1 MIGSI
6 LSGKYQIVEKIGSG
20 GMADVYK
27 AVQLQS
33 HRTVAIKVLKPEFEK
48 DAAFVRRF
56 EQEAQAVLGLS
67 HENIVR
73 SYDVGATEELPFI
86 VLEYVEG
93 TTLKERIRAQGKL
106 QMRSVINYGAQ
117 VLDALN
123 HAHERGIIHRD
134 VKPQNIIV
142 TPRGRAKLADFGIA
156 RNLESGT
163 QTFSGSHVLG
173 SVHYLSPEQAKG
185 RPVMVESDIYSM
197 GVTLYEMATGCLP
210 FEGEN
215 SVSIALK
222 HLQEE
227 MVPPIVLNPE
237 LPRALNDIILKA
249 TRKQPSQ
256 RYHSAKEMRQDLL
269 RVLREPDGDFARQV
283 ADEAPVRVRNKPRK
297 SKTRGILRLVAV
309 AIAFI
314 AMFGILL
321 LTGRSMVG
329 KEANA
334 SADLVPTLVGK
345 TLEDAKKAAKLRA
358 YTTEVVATIASSEYP
373 SGVVTEQKPAAGSPL
388 KAGGVISITVSAGA
402 ETPRVPDLT
411 GMSLDDAE
419 NALMD
424 AGLSLGNIEYRV
436 SDKPLGTIFQQDPA
450 PETSLLPGDDVNLF
464 ISGEP
469 SKNIEMID
477 VTKMTL
483 EDALPL
489 LHERGFFE
497 FLVRVTNPAD
507 EAEAGQTITLQ
518 NPAAGESVPNTS
530 TVELTVSGVG
540 PEIYTADIAFSADIA
555 EPDTK
560 LMTVIP
566 LTIGDIVYEQVVY
579 EATLPAGTMQ
589 NISFTATIGE
599 GGEHE
604 MIVYQNGVET
614 RRTPVTF
621 SYLG

>member
-6 LSGKYQIVEKIGSG
+6 LSGKYQIIEKIGSG

-27 AVQLQS
+27 AIQLQS

-73 SYDVGATEELPFI
+73 SYDVGVWEELPFI

-93 TTLKERIRAQGKL
+93 TTLKDRIRAQGKL
-106 QMRSVINYGAQ
+106 QPRSVINYGAQ
-117 VLDALN
+117 VLDALS

-210 FEGEN
+210 FVGDN

-227 MVPPIVLNPE
+227 MAPPIVLNPDM
-237 LPRALNDIILKA
+237 PKALNDVILKA

-269 RVLREPDGDFARQV
+269 RVLREPSGDFARQ
-283 ADEAPVRVRNKPRK
+283 AAGEAPVRLRKPHK
-297 SKTRGILRLVAV
+297 SKARGVLRLVAV

-314 AMFGILL
+314 AMFGVLL

-329 KEANA
+329 KEASAN
-334 SADLVPTLVGK
+334 ADLVPTLVGK
-345 TLEDAKKAAKLRA
+345 TLEEAKKAAKLRA
-358 YTTEVVATIASSEYP
+358 YTTEVVATIASAEYP
-373 SGVVTEQKPAAGSPL
+373 SGVVTEQKPAAGTPL
-388 KAGGVISITVSAGA
+388 KPGGAISITVSAGA
-402 ETPRVPDLT
+402 ETPRVPDLA
-411 GMSLDDAE
+411 GMTLDDAQ
-419 NALMD
+419 NALTD
-424 AGLSLGNIEYRV
+424 AGLSLGNVEYRV
-436 SDKPLGTIFQQDPA
+436 SDKPLGTVFQQDPA
-450 PETSLLPGDDVNLF
+450 PETSLLQGDDVNLF

-469 SKNIEMID
+469 SKNVEMID

-483 EDALPL
+483 AKALPL
-489 LHERGFFE
+489 LHERGFHQ
-497 FLVRVTNPAD
+497 FLVRVANPAD
-507 EAEAGQTITLQ
+507 ETAADETVTLQ
-518 NPAAGESVPNTS
+518 NPAVGESVPNTS
-530 TVELTVSGVG
+530 AVELTVSGLG
-540 PEIYTADIAFSADIA
+540 QEIYTADIAFSTDIA
-555 EPDTK
+555 DPDTK
-560 LMTVIP
+560 LMAVIP
-566 LTIGDIVYEQVVY
+566 LTIGDVAYEQVVY

-604 MIVYQNGVET
+604 MIVYQNGAEM

>member
-27 AVQLQS
+27 AIQMQS

-56 EQEAQAVLGLS
+56 EQEAHAVLGLS

-73 SYDVGATEELPFI
+73 SYDVGMREELPFI

-142 TPRGRAKLADFGIA
+142 TPRGRIKLADFGIA

-185 RPVMVESDIYSM
+185 RQVTVESDVYSM

-269 RVLREPDGDFARQV
+269 RVLREPDGDFARQ
-283 ADEAPVRVRNKPRK
+283 AAEEAPVRLRRPRR

-314 AMFGILL
+314 AMFGVLL
-321 LTGRSMVG
+321 MTGRSMMG

-334 SADLVPTLVGK
+334 NADLVPTLVGK
-345 TLEDAKKAAKLRA
+345 TLEEAKKAARLRA

-402 ETPRVPDLT
+402 EMPRVPDLS
-411 GMSLDDAE
+411 GMTLDDAE
-419 NALMD
+419 NALTN
-424 AGLSLGNIEYRV
+424 AGLSLGNVEYRV
-436 SDKPLGTIFQQDPA
+436 SDQPLGTVFQQDPA
-450 PETSLLPGDDVNLF
+450 PETSLLQGDDVNLF

-469 SKNIEMID
+469 SKNVEMID

-483 EDALPL
+483 RKALSL
-489 LHERGFFE
+489 LRERGFYQ
-497 FLVRVTNPAD
+497 FLVRVANPAD
-507 EAEAGQTITLQ
+507 ETAAGQTVTLQ
-518 NPAAGESVPNTS
+518 NPAEGESAPNTS
-530 TVELTVSGVG
+530 AVELTVSGFG
-540 PEIYTADIAFSADIA
+540 QEIYTADIAFSADIA
-555 EPDTK
+555 ATDTK
-560 LMTVIP
+560 LMAVIP
-566 LTIGDIVYEQVVY
+566 LTLDGIAYEQVVY

-589 NISFTATIGE
+589 NVSFTATIGE

-604 MIVYQNGVET
+604 MVVYQNGVEM

>member
-6 LSGKYQIVEKIGSG
+6 LSGKYQIIEKIGSG

-27 AVQLQS
+27 AIQLQS

-73 SYDVGATEELPFI
+73 SYDVGVREELPFI

-93 TTLKERIRAQGKL
+93 TTLKDRIRAQGKL
-106 QMRSVINYGAQ
+106 QPRSAINYGAQ
-117 VLDALN
+117 VLDAIS

-185 RPVMVESDIYSM
+185 RPVTVESDIYSM

-227 MVPPIVLNPE
+227 MVPPIVLNPDM
-237 LPRALNDIILKA
+237 PRALNDVILKA

-269 RVLREPDGDFARQV
+269 RVLREPTGDFARQ
-283 ADEAPVRVRNKPRK
+283 AAEEAPVRIRNKPRK

-329 KEANA
+329 KEASAN
-334 SADLVPTLVGK
+334 ADLVPTLVGK
-345 TLEDAKKAAKLRA
+345 TLEEAKKAAKLRA
-358 YTTEVVATIASSEYP
+358 YTTEVVATIASAEYP

-388 KAGGVISITVSAGA
+388 KPGGVISITVSAGA

-411 GMSLDDAE
+411 GMTLDDAE
-419 NALMD
+419 NALTD
-424 AGLSLGNIEYRV
+424 TGLSLGNVEYRI
-436 SDKPLGTIFQQDPA
+436 SDAPLGAVFQQDPA
-450 PETSLLPGDDVNLF
+450 PETSLLQGDDVNLF

-469 SKNIEMID
+469 SKNVEMID
-477 VTKMTL
+477 VTKMTFAK
-483 EDALPL
+483 ALPL
-489 LHERGFFE
+489 LRERGFYQFR
-497 FLVRVTNPAD
+497 VRIANPAD
-507 EAEAGQTITLQ
+507 ETVGDETVTLQ
-518 NPAAGESVPNTS
+518 NPAEGESVPNTS
-530 TVELTVSGVG
+530 TVELTVSGLG
-540 PEIYTADIAFSADIA
+540 QEIYTADIAFSTDIT

-560 LMTVIP
+560 LMAVIP
-566 LTIGDIVYEQVVY
+566 LTLGDVAYEQVVY

-604 MIVYQNGVET
+604 MIVYQNGAEK

>member
-27 AVQLQS
+27 AIQLQS

-48 DAAFVRRF
+48 DAAFVHRF
-56 EQEAQAVLGLS
+56 EQEAHAVLGLS

-73 SYDVGATEELPFI
+73 SYDVGMREELPFI

-185 RPVMVESDIYSM
+185 RQVTVESDVYSM

-227 MVPPIVLNPE
+227 MVPPIVLNPDM
-237 LPRALNDIILKA
+237 PRALNDIILKA

-269 RVLREPDGDFARQV
+269 RVLREPDGDFARQ
-283 ADEAPVRVRNKPRK
+283 AAEEAPVRLRRPRK
-297 SKTRGILRLVAV
+297 PKMRGILRLVAV

-321 LTGRSMVG
+321 LTGRSMIG

-334 SADLVPTLVGK
+334 NADLVPTLVGK
-345 TLEDAKKAAKLRA
+345 TLEEAKKAARLRA

-402 ETPRVPDLT
+402 EMPRVPDLS
-411 GMSLDDAE
+411 GMTLDDAE
-419 NALMD
+419 NALTN
-424 AGLSLGNIEYRV
+424 AGLSLGNVEYRV
-436 SDKPLGTIFQQDPA
+436 SDKPLGTVFQQDPA
-450 PETSLLPGDDVNLF
+450 PETSLLQGDDVNLF

-469 SKNIEMID
+469 SKNVEMID

-483 EDALPL
+483 RKALSL
-489 LHERGFFE
+489 LRERGFYQ
-497 FLVRVTNPAD
+497 FLVRVANPAD
-507 EAEAGQTITLQ
+507 ETAAGQTVTLQ
-518 NPAAGESVPNTS
+518 NPAEGESAPNTS
-530 TVELTVSGVG
+530 AVELTVSGFG
-540 PEIYTADIAFSADIA
+540 QEIYTADIAFSADIA
-555 EPDTK
+555 APDTK
-560 LMTVIP
+560 LMAVIP
-566 LTIGDIVYEQVVY
+566 LTLDGIAYEQVVY
-579 EATLPAGTMQ
+579 EATLPAGAMQ
-589 NISFTATIGE
+589 NVSFTATIGE

-604 MIVYQNGVET
+604 MVVYQNGVEM

>member
-27 AVQLQS
+27 AIQIPS
-33 HRTVAIKVLKPEFEK
+33 HRIVAVKVLKPEFEK

-73 SYDVGATEELPFI
+73 SYDVGTQEELPFI

-93 TTLKERIRAQGKL
+93 TTLKDRIRAQGKL

-269 RVLREPDGDFARQV
+269 RVLREPDGDFAKQAV
-283 ADEAPVRVRNKPRK
+283 EELPVRIRNKPRK

-334 SADLVPTLVGK
+334 NADLVPTLVGK
-345 TLEDAKKAAKLRA
+345 TLEEAKKAAKLRA
-358 YTTEVVATIASSEYP
+358 YTTEVVTTIASSEYP

-402 ETPRVPDLT
+402 ETPRVPDLI
-411 GMSLDDAE
+411 GMTLDDAE
-419 NALMD
+419 NALTD
-424 AGLSLGNIEYRV
+424 AGLSIGSVEYRV
-436 SDKPLGTIFQQDPA
+436 SDKPLGTVFQQDPA
-450 PETSLLPGDDVNLF
+450 PETSLLPGDDVNVF
-464 ISGEP
+464 ISGEA
-469 SKNIEMID
+469 SKNIEMMD

-483 EDALPL
+483 DKALPL
-489 LHERGFFE
+489 LRERGFFK
-497 FLVRVTNPAD
+497 FLVRVNNPAD
-507 EAEAGQTITLQ
+507 ETEAGQAITLQ
-518 NPAAGESVPNTS
+518 NPADGESVPNTS
-530 TVELTVSGVG
+530 TVELTVSGLG
-540 PEIYTADIAFSADIA
+540 QEIYTADIAFSTDIA

-560 LMTVIP
+560 LMVVIP
-566 LTIGDIVYEQVVY
+566 LTIGDIAYEQVVY
-579 EATLPAGTMQ
+579 EATLSAGTMQ

-604 MIVYQNGVET
+604 MIVYQNGAEM